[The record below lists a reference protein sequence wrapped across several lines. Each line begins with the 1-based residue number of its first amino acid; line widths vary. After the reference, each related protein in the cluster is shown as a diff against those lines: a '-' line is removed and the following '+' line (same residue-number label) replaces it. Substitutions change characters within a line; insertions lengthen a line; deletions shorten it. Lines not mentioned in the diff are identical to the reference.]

1 MNAVFADAGYWIAL
15 FNPRDQLHAKAL
27 SVSTTLQ
34 GRSIVTS
41 QMVLT
46 EFLNHY
52 AALGQPFR
60 QRAVQVVRSLQDDPD
75 IEIVPQTAAQFTAA
89 LTLYAQRPD
98 KEWGLTDCASFLIM
112 QERGIMEALAHDAI
126 SPKRVLF
133 LSYVTVRGKL
143 CLWSGSSEDRT
154 LANVRNALGVPG

>member
-1 MNAVFADAGYWIAL
+1 MNVVFADAGYWIAL

-34 GRSIVTS
+34 GWSIVTS

-60 QRAVQVVRSLQDDPD
+60 QRAVQVVRSLQDNVDVEV
-75 IEIVPQTAAQFTAA
+75 IPQTDAQFAAA

-98 KEWGLTDCASFLIM
+98 KEWGITDCASFLTM
-112 QERGIMEALAHDAI
+112 QERGITEALAHDDHFYQAGFI
-126 SPKRVLF
+126 PLLR
-133 LSYVTVRGKL
+133 
-143 CLWSGSSEDRT
+143 DR
-154 LANVRNALGVPG
+154 

>member
-15 FNPRDQLHAKAL
+15 FNPRDQLHIKAIT
-27 SVSTTLQ
+27 VSNTLQ
-34 GRSIVTS
+34 GRTIVTS

-75 IEIVPQTAAQFTAA
+75 VDIVPQTEAQFTTA

-98 KEWGLTDCASFLIM
+98 KAWGATDCASFLIM
-112 QERGIMEALAHDAI
+112 QERGITEALAHDDHFSQAGFM
-126 SPKRVLF
+126 PLLR
-133 LSYVTVRGKL
+133 
-143 CLWSGSSEDRT
+143 DR
-154 LANVRNALGVPG
+154 

>member
-1 MNAVFADAGYWIAL
+1 MNAVFADAGYCIAL
-15 FNPRDQLHAKAL
+15 FNPRDQLHTKAL
-27 SVSTTLQ
+27 TISNTLQ
-34 GRSIVTS
+34 GHTIITS

-75 IEIVPQTAAQFTAA
+75 VEIVPQTEAQFTAA

-98 KEWGLTDCASFLIM
+98 KEWGRTDCASFLIM
-112 QERGIMEALAHDAI
+112 QEQGIMEALAHDDHFYQAGFI
-126 SPKRVLF
+126 PL
-133 LSYVTVRGKL
+133 LRG
-143 CLWSGSSEDRT
+143 R
-154 LANVRNALGVPG
+154 

>member
-15 FNPRDQLHAKAL
+15 FNPRDQLHTKAIT
-27 SVSTTLQ
+27 VSNTLQ
-34 GRSIVTS
+34 GRPIVTS

-60 QRAVQVVRSLQDDPD
+60 QRAMQVVRRLQDDAD
-75 IEIVPQTAAQFTAA
+75 VEVVPQTEAQFAAA

-112 QERGIMEALAHDAI
+112 QERGITEALAHNDHFHQAGFVALL
-126 SPKRVLF
+126 R
-133 LSYVTVRGKL
+133 
-143 CLWSGSSEDRT
+143 DR
-154 LANVRNALGVPG
+154 

>member
-15 FNPRDQLHAKAL
+15 FNPRDQLHAKAI

-60 QRAVQVVRSLQDDPD
+60 QRAVQVVRSLQDNVDV
-75 IEIVPQTAAQFTAA
+75 EVVPQTDTQFAAA
-89 LTLYAQRPD
+89 LMLYAQRPD
-98 KEWGLTDCASFLIM
+98 KEWGITDCASFLTM
-112 QERGIMEALAHDAI
+112 QERDITEALAYDDH
-126 SPKRVLF
+126 F
-133 LSYVTVRGKL
+133 YN
-143 CLWSGSSEDRT
+143 T
-154 LANVRNALGVPG
+154 LAN

>member
-15 FNPRDQLHAKAL
+15 LNPRDQLHTKAL
-27 SVSTTLQ
+27 TISNSLQ
-34 GRSIVTS
+34 GRTIITS

-75 IEIVPQTAAQFTAA
+75 VEIVPQTEAQFTAA

-98 KEWGLTDCASFLIM
+98 KGWGLTDCASFLIM
-112 QERGIMEALAHDAI
+112 QEQGITEALAHDDHFYQAGFI
-126 SPKRVLF
+126 PL
-133 LSYVTVRGKL
+133 LRG
-143 CLWSGSSEDRT
+143 R
-154 LANVRNALGVPG
+154 

>member
-1 MNAVFADAGYWIAL
+1 MFADAGYWIAL
-15 FNPRDQLHAKAL
+15 FNPRDQLHAKAI

-60 QRAVQVVRSLQDDPD
+60 QRAVQVVRSLQDNVDV
-75 IEIVPQTAAQFTAA
+75 EVVPQTEMRSLLRRSRCMHSVQTKSGDNRLRVFSHHARAGH
-89 LTLYAQRPD
+89 YRSVGIRRP
-98 KEWGLTDCASFLIM
+98 FL
-112 QERGIMEALAHDAI
+112 
-126 SPKRVLF
+126 P
-133 LSYVTVRGKL
+133 
-143 CLWSGSSEDRT
+143 SEFHS
-154 LANVRNALGVPG
+154 A

>member
-1 MNAVFADAGYWIAL
+1 AL

-27 SVSTTLQ
+27 TVSNTLQ
-34 GRSIVTS
+34 GRPIVTS

-60 QRAVQVVRSLQDDPD
+60 QRAVQVVRRLQDDAD
-75 IEIVPQTAAQFTAA
+75 VDVVPQTEVQFTAA

-98 KEWGLTDCASFLIM
+98 KEWGVTDCASFLIM
-112 QERGIMEALAHDAI
+112 QEWSITEALAHDDHFQQAGFI
-126 SPKRVLF
+126 PLLR
-133 LSYVTVRGKL
+133 
-143 CLWSGSSEDRT
+143 DR
-154 LANVRNALGVPG
+154 

>member
-15 FNPRDQLHAKAL
+15 FNPRDQLHTKAL
-27 SVSTTLQ
+27 TISNSLQ
-34 GRSIVTS
+34 GRTIITS

-75 IEIVPQTAAQFTAA
+75 VEIVPQTEAQFTAA

-112 QERGIMEALAHDAI
+112 QERGITEALAHDDHFYQAGFV
-126 SPKRVLF
+126 PL
-133 LSYVTVRGKL
+133 LRG
-143 CLWSGSSEDRT
+143 R
-154 LANVRNALGVPG
+154 

>member
-15 FNPRDQLHAKAL
+15 FNPRDQLHTKAIT
-27 SVSTTLQ
+27 VSNSLQ
-34 GRSIVTS
+34 GCPIVTS

-52 AALGQPFR
+52 AALGQSFR
-60 QRAVQVVRSLQDDPD
+60 QHAVQVVRSLQDDAD
-75 IEIVPQTAAQFTAA
+75 VEVVPQTETQFAAA

-112 QERGIMEALAHDAI
+112 QERGITEALAHDDHFQQAGFVALL
-126 SPKRVLF
+126 R
-133 LSYVTVRGKL
+133 
-143 CLWSGSSEDRT
+143 DR
-154 LANVRNALGVPG
+154 